1 MLELDGVQQTTTAY
15 GNEQRITGGHN
26 AIAQLFAASF
36 GVGHQILVFNHAKSG
51 ESRSRTQRIAGKG
64 GAVGTRSEQSRK
76 FLAESDHAAHRE
88 SACHALGESHHIRRH
103 AAGQIVTL
111 ECEPL
116 AGTSDTGLYF
126 IDDEQRVVDI
136 AQFAHELDVIGAQR
150 LHAGF
155 ALDKFQN
162 HSSHRT
168 LAIATETG
176 LCKSVVQGDLVAGA
190 HEFDVRHQRIIRLAD
205 TGFPRG
211 GQRTHRTAMEA

>member
-150 LHAGF
+150 LHA
-155 ALDKFQN
+155 ASPWI
-162 HSSHRT
+162 SSRIT
-168 LAIATETG
+168 AATG
-176 LCKSVVQGDLVAGA
+176 PL
-190 HEFDVRHQRIIRLAD
+190 
-205 TGFPRG
+205 P
-211 GQRTHRTAMEA
+211 